1 MKEENKK
8 QKVAVF
14 DIDGTIFRSSL
25 LFELTEALVHE
36 KVISKYARSYYQEAW
51 EKWQARAEDGDYDT
65 FINGVVQGY
74 LKYIKGVKRSDVWRV
89 AEKIIER
96 QKLRTYRY
104 TRDLVEKL
112 KDEYFM
118 LAISHSPYEMV
129 APFAKSLGFDKI
141 YATVYEVDAKVR
153 YTGVVMYENIIFNKD
168 RALLRSVEK
177 ENLTLRGS
185 IGVGD
190 TESDLPFLK
199 LVSKPIAFNP
209 SSGLYRVARRE
220 GWGVVVERK
229 DVIYK
234 L

>member
-118 LAISHSPYEMV
+118 LAISQ
-129 APFAKSLGFDKI
+129 
-141 YATVYEVDAKVR
+141 
-153 YTGVVMYENIIFNKD
+153 
-168 RALLRSVEK
+168 SVEK
-177 ENLTLRGS
+177 ENLPRRGS
-185 IGVGD
+185 RGVGD

>member
-1 MKEENKK
+1 M
-8 QKVAVF
+8 
-14 DIDGTIFRSSL
+14 
-25 LFELTEALVHE
+25 
-36 KVISKYARSYYQEAW
+36 
-51 EKWQARAEDGDYDT
+51 
-65 FINGVVQGY
+65 
-74 LKYIKGVKRSDVWRV
+74 
-89 AEKIIER
+89 
-96 QKLRTYRY
+96 
-104 TRDLVEKL
+104 
-112 KDEYFM
+112 
-118 LAISHSPYEMV
+118 
-129 APFAKSLGFDKI
+129 
-141 YATVYEVDAKVR
+141 DAKVR